1 MTTTA
6 TPEIA
11 ALRAGSDITGTWA
24 CARKS
29 KLTARNGSPFLQV
42 ELRDASG
49 RIAGR
54 AFRDVPYLDG
64 RFDQGDV
71 VRVTARVEDFRGER
85 QLAIRA
91 IERVEADEGTALN
104 LLPRAYR
111 DLDELDGFLEHLA
124 REVYDDGLRSLL
136 DALLADS
143 DLRRAL
149 RNAPCTRDGHHA
161 YLGGLLEHTVAVTM
175 LAQQTCEL
183 HRKLDSDL
191 LLTAAIVHDIGKT
204 REFEYGAE
212 IGYSHAGRML
222 GHLQLGADIV
232 RELARRAHGL
242 GDDRLMAVLHCVL
255 SHHGP
260 PQGQNQPGQ
269 NQAQRFASPEALA
282 LYRVN
287 ALDAQVKGA
296 LEHGAMAGAIAGGSV
311 RAGSRFGG
319 GPA

>member
-1 MTTTA
+1 MTATA
-6 TPEIA
+6 TPEIT
-11 ALRAGSDITGTWA
+11 ALRPGSDVTGTWA
-24 CARKS
+24 CTRKA
-29 KLTARNGSPFLQV
+29 KLTARNGAPFLQV

-64 RFDQGDV
+64 RFAQGDV
-71 VRVTARVEDFRGER
+71 VKVTARVEDYRGER

-91 IERVEADEGTALN
+91 IERVDSDRETALG

-124 REVYDDGLRSLL
+124 REVHDPGLRSLL
-136 DALLADS
+136 DALLGDDA
-143 DLRRAL
+143 LRHGL

-175 LAQQTCEL
+175 LAQQTCDL
-183 HRKLDSDL
+183 HRRLDSDL

-212 IGYSHAGRML
+212 IGYSQAGRLL

-232 RELARRAHGL
+232 RELARRADGL
-242 GDDRLMAVLHCVL
+242 PDHRLLALLHCVL
-255 SHHGP
+255 AHHGP
-260 PQGQNQPGQ
+260 EQG
-269 NQAQRFASPEALA
+269 RRLEMPEALA

-296 LEHGAMAGAIAGGSV
+296 LEHGAAAGDSI
-311 RAGSRFGG
+311 RAGSRSG
-319 GPA
+319 

>member
-11 ALRAGSDITGTWA
+11 ALQAGSDVTGTWA

-64 RFDQGDV
+64 RFDRGDV
-71 VRVTARVEDFRGER
+71 VRVTARVEDYRGER

-91 IERVEADEGTALN
+91 IERVEADECTTLN

-136 DALLADS
+136 EALLADGK
-143 DLRRAL
+143 LRGAL

-212 IGYSHAGRML
+212 IGYSQAGRML

-232 RELARRAHGL
+232 RQLSQRAHGL
-242 GDDRLMAVLHCVL
+242 GDDRLMALLHCVL

-260 PQGQNQPGQ
+260 PQGQHQPGQ

-296 LEHGAMAGAIAGGSV
+296 LEHGAIAGGSV
-311 RAGSRFGG
+311 RAGSLIGD